1 MTTSGIRVFRRHLAA
16 AQICARGSRLWFE
29 QYKIDYMD
37 YLKNGV
43 PVEIMEATGDHF
55 ALLVSRLAR
64 EEAAKKEA
72 GNGQG

>member
-1 MTTSGIRVFRRHLAA
+1 MTECGIRVHRRHLAA
-16 AQICARGSRLWFE
+16 ADICARGSRLWFE

-43 PVEIMEATGDHF
+43 PVETMEATGDHF

-64 EEAAKKEA
+64 EEAAKKEVS
-72 GNGQG
+72 NGQQ